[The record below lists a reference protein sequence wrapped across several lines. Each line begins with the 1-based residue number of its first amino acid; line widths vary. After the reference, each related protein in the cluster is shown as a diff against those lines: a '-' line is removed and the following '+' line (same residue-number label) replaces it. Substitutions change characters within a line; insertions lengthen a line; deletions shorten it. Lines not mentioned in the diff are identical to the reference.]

1 MHGQFVVP
9 STMSVQV
16 SVAAAKVEFASLVS
30 RAEKGEQIVV
40 TRNGRPVACLGP
52 LPEKKP
58 VVYGDLRGLWIAD
71 DLSLPQEIFDEIEKS
86 VEALA
91 QSISAPDSSRK

>member
-1 MHGQFVVP
+1 
-9 STMSVQV
+9 MSAEV
-16 SVAAAKVEFASLVS
+16 SVARAKAEFASLVS
-30 RAEKGEQIVV
+30 RAEQGERIVV

-86 VEALA
+86 VDALA
-91 QSISAPDSSRK
+91 QSISGRDKSQK

>member
-1 MHGQFVVP
+1 MVNFGQP
-9 STMSVQV
+9 AMGAEISI
-16 SVAAAKVEFASLVS
+16 ARAKAEFASLVS
-30 RAEKGEQIVV
+30 RAEQGEQIVV
-40 TRNGRPVACLGP
+40 TRNGRPVARLGP
-52 LPEKKP
+52 LPAPKP

-91 QSISAPDSSRK
+91 QSISDVDKSRK

>member
-1 MHGQFVVP
+1 
-9 STMSVQV
+9 MSAQV
-16 SVAAAKVEFASLVS
+16 SVARAKAEFASLVS
-30 RAEKGEQIVV
+30 RAEKGERIVV

-58 VVYGDLRGLWIAD
+58 IVYGNLRGLWIAD

-91 QSISAPDSSRK
+91 QLISDIDQSQK

>member
-1 MHGQFVVP
+1 MVNLGFR
-9 STMSVQV
+9 TMSAQV
-16 SVAAAKVEFASLVS
+16 SVAKAKAEFASLVS

-40 TRNGRPVACLGP
+40 TRNGRAVACLGP
-52 LPEKKP
+52 LPEKKL
-58 VVYGDLRGLWIAD
+58 VVYGDLRGLWISD

-91 QSISAPDSSRK
+91 QSIPDADKSQK